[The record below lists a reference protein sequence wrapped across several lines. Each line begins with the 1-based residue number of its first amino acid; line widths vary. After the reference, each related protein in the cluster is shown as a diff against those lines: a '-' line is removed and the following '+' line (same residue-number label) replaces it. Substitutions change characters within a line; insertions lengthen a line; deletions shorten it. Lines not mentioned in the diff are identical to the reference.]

1 MENTNVNPLKS
12 PSSANPS
19 DNESDTKVKADTTT
33 LSENPADSRNFPLG
47 GNEHK
52 QSNHKPPKISF
63 SENSSSL
70 IRCMPNERATFFVK
84 IDTEEDDADIL
95 PLEFE

>member
-1 MENTNVNPLKS
+1 MYVFVLFF
-12 PSSANPS
+12 
-19 DNESDTKVKADTTT
+19 
-33 LSENPADSRNFPLG
+33 LDSRYFPQG
-47 GNEHK
+47 GDES

-84 IDTEEDDADIL
+84 IDTEENDADIL
-95 PLEFE
+95 PLEFEW